1 MRRVRI
7 LGLVLLLAYAGC
19 AADGGQRGTGI
30 SSFAGNV
37 VAVDRGGASPSGES
51 TSGIIVTVE
60 GTDLQTQTDGQGQF
74 SLRGAFAG
82 DTALRFTRAGDGL
95 EARYSVN
102 VPAGGTTTLRDVTLR
117 TPSGEVAPTAVYVV
131 FEGRVVGLDCA
142 MDRLVCASVALPPD
156 EVVDEDD
163 TYVVELSDS
172 SVHDS
177 AGHTLGCEVFAVGD
191 TMRIDGA
198 YLLDGAIGQA
208 DIAKH

>member
-1 MRRVRI
+1 
-7 LGLVLLLAYAGC
+7 
-19 AADGGQRGTGI
+19 
-30 SSFAGNV
+30 
-37 VAVDRGGASPSGES
+37 
-51 TSGIIVTVE
+51 
-60 GTDLQTQTDGQGQF
+60 
-74 SLRGAFAG
+74 
-82 DTALRFTRAGDGL
+82 
-95 EARYSVN
+95 VN
-102 VPAGGTTTLRDVTLR
+102 VPAGGKTTLHDVTLR
-117 TPSGEVAPTAVYVV
+117 VPSGEVAPTAVYVA

-163 TYVVELSDS
+163 TYVVELTDS

-208 DIAKH
+208 DITKH